1 MTDRDR
7 QSLLDIAYCAD
18 QVQQYLSDKTQAE
31 LEQDTMLQDAIVRR
45 LEIVGEAARRLSD
58 DARNELSHLRWSQI
72 IGMQDIIIHQ
82 CDRIN
87 LDFLWQVATND
98 LPQLARQLAPHLRD
112 RP

>member
-18 QVQQYLSDKTQAE
+18 LVQQYLSGKTWPE
-31 LEQDTMLQDAIVRR
+31 LEQDRMLQDAIVRR

-58 DARNELSHLRWSQI
+58 DARDELSHIRWSQI
-72 IGMQDIIIHQ
+72 IGIQDIILHQ
-82 CDRIN
+82 GDRVD

-98 LPQLARQLAPHLRD
+98 LPQLTRQLAPHL
-112 RP
+112 PNGP

>member
-7 QSLLDIAYCAD
+7 QSLLDIVYCAD
-18 QVQQYLSDKTQAE
+18 LVQQYLSGKTRPE
-31 LEQDTMLQDAIVRR
+31 LEQDRMLQDAIVRR

-58 DARNELSHLRWSQI
+58 DARNELSHIRWSQI
-72 IGMQDIIIHQ
+72 MGMQDIIIHQ
-82 CDRIN
+82 GDRID

-98 LPQLARQLAPHLRD
+98 LPQLAHQLAPHLPD

>member
-18 QVQQYLSDKTQAE
+18 LVQQYLSGKTRSE
-31 LEQDTMLQDAIVRR
+31 LEQDKMLQDAIVRR

-58 DARNELSHLRWSQI
+58 DARDELSHIRWSQI
-72 IGMQDIIIHQ
+72 IGMRNIMIHEY
-82 CDRIN
+82 DRVD

-98 LPQLARQLAPHLRD
+98 LPQLARQLAPHLPD